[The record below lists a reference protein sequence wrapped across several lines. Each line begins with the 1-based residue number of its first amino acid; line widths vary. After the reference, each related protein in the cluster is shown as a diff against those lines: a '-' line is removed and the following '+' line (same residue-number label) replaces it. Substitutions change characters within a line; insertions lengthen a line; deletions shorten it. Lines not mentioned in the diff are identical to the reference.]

1 MARSGEGFH
10 LREAFALLDPVPV
23 GLLLVDAGGRVE
35 FLNRVAEDL
44 LGVERSAVAGRQIGD
59 VLPTALV
66 EQLWPQ
72 DGSPLRRKME
82 INGRKVAVQVNP
94 LVGEEPAGGT
104 MLVLQDISLCE
115 SLREDKEEL
124 EAIFNSSYDEIYV
137 VDGDGYTRRVNK
149 IGESYYGV
157 ETEKIIGK
165 HYSEMEEEGYF
176 NPSVSR
182 RVFEERRRVT
192 MVQHTKTGK
201 TLIVTGNPVFDES
214 GRITR
219 IVVNSRDVSELIN
232 LKQRLEDT
240 EQLVD
245 NYRQLVMYLRQQKM
259 ENTEIIAVSPQMKQ
273 VLDLVDRVAQVD
285 STILITGES
294 GVGKGVIASRIHKLS
309 KRCKGPFITINCG
322 AIPENL
328 LESEL
333 FGYEPGAFTGARR
346 EGKKGLIEMGDG
358 GTVFLDEVA
367 DLPLNLQVKLLQII
381 QEKKLM
387 RVGGSQQIAVNVR
400 FIAATNRD
408 IQKMVREGI
417 FREDLYYRLNVVPVT
432 IPPLRYRKEDIVP
445 LIEHFVN
452 KFNLKYDMNKHF
464 SPEVLDVLVK
474 YHWPGNVREVENVVE
489 RLMVTTDTNL
499 IEPVHIPDY
508 IINTSSDLPG
518 RIYVLGICP
527 LKQAVDEV
535 ERQLITL
542 ASQRC
547 RTTYEM
553 ASALQV
559 NQSTIVRKI
568 QKYRVNTIGSKRKR
582 GGIKDEENTGT

>member
-1 MARSGEGFH
+1 M
-10 LREAFALLDPVPV
+10 
-23 GLLLVDAGGRVE
+23 LLVDAGGRVE

-44 LGVERSAVAGRQIGD
+44 LGVERSAAAGRQLGD
-59 VLPTALV
+59 VLPAVLV

-72 DGSPLRRKME
+72 DGSPLGRKVE

-94 LVGEEPAGGT
+94 LVGEEGAGGT

-115 SLREDKEEL
+115 SLREAKEEL

-137 VDGDGYTRRVNK
+137 VDGEGYTRRVNK

-157 ETEKIIGK
+157 EVEKIIGK

-201 TLIVTGNPVFDES
+201 TLIVTGNPVFDDS

-245 NYRQLVMYLRQQKM
+245 NYRRLVMYLRQEKL
-259 ENTEIIAVSPQMKQ
+259 ENTEIIAASPQMKQ

-309 KRCKGPFITINCG
+309 RRHKGPFITINCG

-346 EGKKGLIEMGDG
+346 EGKRGLIEMGDG

-367 DLPLNLQVKLLQII
+367 DLPLNLQVKLLQVI

-408 IQKMVREGI
+408 IQKMVREGL

-474 YHWPGNVREVENVVE
+474 YHWPGNIREVENLVE
-489 RLMVTTDTNL
+489 RLMVTTDSNL
-499 IEPVHIPDY
+499 IETVHIPDY
-508 IINTSSDLPG
+508 IINSSGELPG
-518 RIYVLGICP
+518 RVYVLGICP

-535 ERQLITL
+535 ERQLIML

-547 RTTYEM
+547 KTTYEM

-568 QKYRVNTIGSKRKR
+568 QKYRVYPTGSKQK
-582 GGIKDEENTGT
+582 KLMKNTK

>member
-1 MARSGEGFH
+1 M
-10 LREAFALLDPVPV
+10 
-23 GLLLVDAGGRVE
+23 LLVDAGGRVE
-35 FLNRVAEDL
+35 FLNRAAEDL

-59 VLPTALV
+59 VLPAALV

-72 DGSPLRRKME
+72 DGSPSGRKVE

-94 LVGEEPAGGT
+94 LVGEEGAGGT

-115 SLREDKEEL
+115 SLREAKEEL

-137 VDGDGYTRRVNK
+137 VDGEGYTRRVNK

-157 ETEKIIGK
+157 EVEKIIGK

-201 TLIVTGNPVFDES
+201 TLIVTGNPVFDDS

-245 NYRQLVMYLRQQKM
+245 NYRRLVMYLRQEKL
-259 ENTEIIAVSPQMKQ
+259 ENTEIIAASPQMKQ

-294 GVGKGVIASRIHKLS
+294 GVGKGVVASRIHRLS
-309 KRCKGPFITINCG
+309 KRHKGPFITINCG

-367 DLPLNLQVKLLQII
+367 DLPLNLQVKLLQVI

-408 IQKMVREGI
+408 VQKMVREGL

-474 YHWPGNVREVENVVE
+474 YHWPGNVREVENLVE
-489 RLMVTTDTNL
+489 RLMVTTDSNL
-499 IEPVHIPDY
+499 IETVHIPDY
-508 IINTSSDLPG
+508 IINSNGELPG
-518 RIYVLGICP
+518 RVYVLGICP

-535 ERQLITL
+535 ERQLIML

-547 RTTYEM
+547 KTTYEM

-568 QKYRVNTIGSKRKR
+568 QKYRVHPTGSKQK
-582 GGIKDEENTGT
+582 KFMKNTK

>member
-1 MARSGEGFH
+1 
-10 LREAFALLDPVPV
+10 V

-35 FLNRVAEDL
+35 FLNRAAEDL
-44 LGVERSAVAGRQIGD
+44 LGVERSAVAGRQLGD
-59 VLPTALV
+59 VLPAVLV

-72 DGSPLRRKME
+72 DGSPSGRKVE
-82 INGRKVAVQVNP
+82 INGRKVAVQVNS
-94 LVGEEPAGGT
+94 LVGEEGAGGT
-104 MLVLQDISLCE
+104 MLVLQDISLSE
-115 SLREDKEEL
+115 SLREAKEEL

-137 VDGDGYTRRVNK
+137 VDGEGYTRRVNK

-182 RVFEERRRVT
+182 LVFEEKKRVT
-192 MVQHTKTGK
+192 TVQRTKTGK
-201 TLIVTGNPVFDES
+201 TLIVTANPVFDES

-245 NYRQLVMYLRQQKM
+245 NYRQLVMYLRQEKL
-259 ENTEIIAVSPQMKQ
+259 ENTEIIAASPQMKQ

-294 GVGKGVIASRIHKLS
+294 GVGKGVIASRIHRLS
-309 KRCKGPFITINCG
+309 RRHKGPFITINCG

-333 FGYEPGAFTGARR
+333 FGYDPGAFTGARR

-367 DLPLNLQVKLLQII
+367 DLPLNLQVKLLQVI
-381 QEKKLM
+381 QEKKLI

-408 IQKMVREGI
+408 IQKMVREGL

-464 SPEVLDVLVK
+464 SPEALDMLVA
-474 YHWPGNVREVENVVE
+474 YHWPGNVREVENLVE
-489 RLMVTTDTNL
+489 RLMVTTDSNL
-499 IEPVHIPDY
+499 IETVHIPDY
-508 IINTSSDLPG
+508 IINSSGELPG
-518 RIYVLGICP
+518 RVYVLGICP

-535 ERQLITL
+535 ERQLIML

-547 RTTYEM
+547 KTTYEM

-568 QKYRVNTIGSKRKR
+568 QKYRVQPTGSKQKK
-582 GGIKDEENTGT
+582 IMKNTK

>member
-1 MARSGEGFH
+1 M
-10 LREAFALLDPVPV
+10 
-23 GLLLVDAGGRVE
+23 
-35 FLNRVAEDL
+35 NRAAEDL

-59 VLPTALV
+59 VLPAALV

-72 DGSPLRRKME
+72 DGSPSGRKVE

-94 LVGEEPAGGT
+94 LVGEEGAGGT

-115 SLREDKEEL
+115 SLREAKEEL

-137 VDGDGYTRRVNK
+137 VDGEGYTRRVNK

-157 ETEKIIGK
+157 EVEKIIGK

-201 TLIVTGNPVFDES
+201 TLIVTGNPVFDDS

-245 NYRQLVMYLRQQKM
+245 NYRRLVMYLRQEKL
-259 ENTEIIAVSPQMKQ
+259 ENTEIIAASPQMKQ

-294 GVGKGVIASRIHKLS
+294 GVGKGVVASRIHRLS
-309 KRCKGPFITINCG
+309 KRHKGPFITINCG

-367 DLPLNLQVKLLQII
+367 DLPLNLQVKLLQVI

-408 IQKMVREGI
+408 VQKMVREGL

-474 YHWPGNVREVENVVE
+474 YHWPGNVREVENLVE
-489 RLMVTTDTNL
+489 RLMVTTDSNL
-499 IEPVHIPDY
+499 IETVHIPDY
-508 IINTSSDLPG
+508 IINSNGELPG
-518 RIYVLGICP
+518 RVYVLGICP

-535 ERQLITL
+535 ERQLIML

-547 RTTYEM
+547 KTTYEM

-568 QKYRVNTIGSKRKR
+568 QKYRVHPTGSKQK
-582 GGIKDEENTGT
+582 KFMKNTK

>member
-1 MARSGEGFH
+1 M
-10 LREAFALLDPVPV
+10 REVFALLDPVPV

-35 FLNRVAEDL
+35 FLNRAAEDL
-44 LGVERSAVAGRQIGD
+44 LGVERSAVAGRQLGD
-59 VLPTALV
+59 VLPAVLV

-72 DGSPLRRKME
+72 DGSPSGRKVE

-94 LVGEEPAGGT
+94 LVGEEGAGGT

-115 SLREDKEEL
+115 SLREAKEEL

-137 VDGDGYTRRVNK
+137 VDGEGYTRRVNK

-157 ETEKIIGK
+157 EVEKIIGK

-245 NYRQLVMYLRQQKM
+245 NYRRLVMYLRQEKL

-294 GVGKGVIASRIHKLS
+294 GVGKGVIASRIHRLS
-309 KRCKGPFITINCG
+309 RRHKGPFITINCG

-367 DLPLNLQVKLLQII
+367 DLPLNLQVKLLQVI

-408 IQKMVREGI
+408 IQKMVREGL

-474 YHWPGNVREVENVVE
+474 YHWPGNVREVENLVE
-489 RLMVTTDTNL
+489 RLMVTTDSNL
-499 IEPVHIPDY
+499 IETVHIPDY
-508 IINTSSDLPG
+508 IINSSGELPG
-518 RIYVLGICP
+518 RVYVLGICP

-535 ERQLITL
+535 ERQLIML

-547 RTTYEM
+547 KTTYEM

-568 QKYRVNTIGSKRKR
+568 QKYRVYPTGSKQK
-582 GGIKDEENTGT
+582 KLMKNTK

>member
-1 MARSGEGFH
+1 M
-10 LREAFALLDPVPV
+10 LDPVPV

-35 FLNRVAEDL
+35 FLNRAAEDL
-44 LGVERSAVAGRQIGD
+44 LGVERSAVAGRQLGD
-59 VLPTALV
+59 VLPAVLV

-72 DGSPLRRKME
+72 DGSPLSRKME

-94 LVGEEPAGGT
+94 LVGEEGAGGA

-115 SLREDKEEL
+115 SLREAKEEL

-137 VDGDGYTRRVNK
+137 VDGEGYTRRVNK

-157 ETEKIIGK
+157 EVEKIIGE

-192 MVQHTKTGK
+192 MVQRTKTGK

-232 LKQRLEDT
+232 LRQRLEDT

-245 NYRQLVMYLRQQKM
+245 NYRRLVMYLRQEKL

-309 KRCKGPFITINCG
+309 KRCKGPFIIINCG

-367 DLPLNLQVKLLQII
+367 DLPLNLQVKLLQVI

-387 RVGGSQQIAVNVR
+387 RVGGSQQIVVNVR

-408 IQKMVREGI
+408 IQKMVREGL

-464 SPEVLDVLVK
+464 SPEVLDLLVK
-474 YHWPGNVREVENVVE
+474 YHWPGNVREVENLVE
-489 RLMVTTDTNL
+489 RLMVTTDSNL
-499 IEPVHIPDY
+499 IETVHIPDY
-508 IINTSSDLPG
+508 IINSNGELPG
-518 RIYVLGICP
+518 RVYVLGICP

-535 ERQLITL
+535 ERQLIML

-547 RTTYEM
+547 KTTYEM
-553 ASALQV
+553 ASVLQV

-568 QKYRVNTIGSKRKR
+568 QKYRLHPAGANRRK
-582 GGIKDEENTGT
+582 N

>member
-1 MARSGEGFH
+1 MLSSSRGGIH
-10 LREAFALLDPVPV
+10 LREVFALLDPVPV

-35 FLNRVAEDL
+35 FLNRAAEDL
-44 LGVERSAVAGRQIGD
+44 LGVERSAVAGRQLGD
-59 VLPTALV
+59 VLPAVLV

-72 DGSPLRRKME
+72 DGSPSGRKVE

-94 LVGEEPAGGT
+94 LVGEEGAGGT

-115 SLREDKEEL
+115 SLREAKEEL

-137 VDGDGYTRRVNK
+137 VDGEGYTRRVNK

-157 ETEKIIGK
+157 EVEKIIGK

-245 NYRQLVMYLRQQKM
+245 NYRRLVMYLRQEKL

-294 GVGKGVIASRIHKLS
+294 GVGKGVIASRIHRLS
-309 KRCKGPFITINCG
+309 RRHKGPFITINCG

-367 DLPLNLQVKLLQII
+367 DLPLNLQVKLLQVI

-408 IQKMVREGI
+408 IQKMVREGL

-474 YHWPGNVREVENVVE
+474 YHWPGNVREVENLVE
-489 RLMVTTDTNL
+489 RLMVTTDSNL
-499 IEPVHIPDY
+499 IETVHIPDY
-508 IINTSSDLPG
+508 IINSSGELPG
-518 RIYVLGICP
+518 RVYVLGICP

-535 ERQLITL
+535 ERQLIML

-547 RTTYEM
+547 KTTYEM

-568 QKYRVNTIGSKRKR
+568 QKYRVYPTGSKQK
-582 GGIKDEENTGT
+582 KLMKNTK

>member
-1 MARSGEGFH
+1 M
-10 LREAFALLDPVPV
+10 REVFALLDPVPV

-44 LGVERSAVAGRQIGD
+44 LGVERSAAAGRQLGD
-59 VLPTALV
+59 VLPAVLV

-72 DGSPLRRKME
+72 DGSPLGRKVE

-94 LVGEEPAGGT
+94 LVGEEGAGGT

-115 SLREDKEEL
+115 SLREAKEEL

-137 VDGDGYTRRVNK
+137 VDGEGYTRRVNK

-157 ETEKIIGK
+157 EVEKIIGK

-201 TLIVTGNPVFDES
+201 TLIVTGNPVFDDS

-245 NYRQLVMYLRQQKM
+245 NYRRLVMYLRQEKL
-259 ENTEIIAVSPQMKQ
+259 ENTEIIAASPQMKQ

-309 KRCKGPFITINCG
+309 RRHKGPFITINCG

-346 EGKKGLIEMGDG
+346 EGKRGLIEMGDG

-367 DLPLNLQVKLLQII
+367 DLPLNLQVKLLQVI

-408 IQKMVREGI
+408 IQKMVREGL

-474 YHWPGNVREVENVVE
+474 YHWPGNIREVENLVE
-489 RLMVTTDTNL
+489 RLMVTTDSNL
-499 IEPVHIPDY
+499 IETVHIPDY
-508 IINTSSDLPG
+508 IINSSGELPG
-518 RIYVLGICP
+518 RVYVLGICP

-535 ERQLITL
+535 ERQLIML

-547 RTTYEM
+547 KTTYEM

-568 QKYRVNTIGSKRKR
+568 QKYRVYPTGSKQK
-582 GGIKDEENTGT
+582 KLMKNTK

>member
-1 MARSGEGFH
+1 
-10 LREAFALLDPVPV
+10 
-23 GLLLVDAGGRVE
+23 
-35 FLNRVAEDL
+35 
-44 LGVERSAVAGRQIGD
+44 
-59 VLPTALV
+59 
-66 EQLWPQ
+66 
-72 DGSPLRRKME
+72 
-82 INGRKVAVQVNP
+82 
-94 LVGEEPAGGT
+94 
-104 MLVLQDISLCE
+104 
-115 SLREDKEEL
+115 
-124 EAIFNSSYDEIYV
+124 
-137 VDGDGYTRRVNK
+137 
-149 IGESYYGV
+149 
-157 ETEKIIGK
+157 
-165 HYSEMEEEGYF
+165 
-176 NPSVSR
+176 
-182 RVFEERRRVT
+182 
-192 MVQHTKTGK
+192 
-201 TLIVTGNPVFDES
+201 
-214 GRITR
+214 
-219 IVVNSRDVSELIN
+219 IN

-245 NYRQLVMYLRQQKM
+245 NYRRLVMYLRQEKL

-309 KRCKGPFITINCG
+309 KRDKGPFITINCG

-367 DLPLNLQVKLLQII
+367 DLPLNLQVKLLQVI
-381 QEKKLM
+381 QEKRLM
-387 RVGGSQQIAVNVR
+387 RVGGNQQIGVNVR

-408 IQKMVREGI
+408 IQKMVREGL

-464 SPEVLDVLVK
+464 SPEAMDRLLT
-474 YHWPGNVREVENVVE
+474 YHWPGNVRELENLVE
-489 RLMVTTDTNL
+489 RLMVTTDINV

-508 IINTSSDLPG
+508 IINSSGELPG
-518 RIYVLGICP
+518 KVYVLGICP

-535 ERQLITL
+535 ERQLIML

-547 RTTYEM
+547 KTTYEM

-568 QKYRVNTIGSKRKR
+568 QKYRAN
-582 GGIKDEENTGT
+582 

>member
-1 MARSGEGFH
+1 M
-10 LREAFALLDPVPV
+10 

-35 FLNRVAEDL
+35 FLNRAAEDL

-59 VLPTALV
+59 VLPAALV

-72 DGSPLRRKME
+72 DGSPSGRKVE

-94 LVGEEPAGGT
+94 LVGEEGAGGT

-115 SLREDKEEL
+115 SLREAKEEL

-137 VDGDGYTRRVNK
+137 VDGEGYTRRVNK

-157 ETEKIIGK
+157 EVEKIIGK

-201 TLIVTGNPVFDES
+201 TLIVTGNPVFDDS

-245 NYRQLVMYLRQQKM
+245 NYRRLVMYLRQEKL
-259 ENTEIIAVSPQMKQ
+259 ENTEIIAASPQMKQ

-294 GVGKGVIASRIHKLS
+294 GVGKGVVASRIHRLS
-309 KRCKGPFITINCG
+309 KRHKGPFITINCG

-367 DLPLNLQVKLLQII
+367 DLPLNLQVKLLQVI

-408 IQKMVREGI
+408 VQKMVREGL

-474 YHWPGNVREVENVVE
+474 YHWPGNVREVENLVE
-489 RLMVTTDTNL
+489 RLMVTTDSNL
-499 IEPVHIPDY
+499 IETVHIPDY
-508 IINTSSDLPG
+508 IINSNGELPG
-518 RIYVLGICP
+518 RVYVLGICP

-535 ERQLITL
+535 ERQLIML

-547 RTTYEM
+547 KTTYEM

-568 QKYRVNTIGSKRKR
+568 QKYRVHPTGSKQK
-582 GGIKDEENTGT
+582 KFMKNTK

>member
-1 MARSGEGFH
+1 MH
-10 LREAFALLDPVPV
+10 LREVFALLDPVPV

-35 FLNRVAEDL
+35 FLNRAAEDL

-59 VLPTALV
+59 VLPAALV

-72 DGSPLRRKME
+72 DGSPSGRKVE

-94 LVGEEPAGGT
+94 LVGEEGAGGT

-115 SLREDKEEL
+115 SLREAKEEL

-137 VDGDGYTRRVNK
+137 VDGEGYTRRVNK

-157 ETEKIIGK
+157 EVEKIIGK

-201 TLIVTGNPVFDES
+201 TLIVTGNPVFDDS

-245 NYRQLVMYLRQQKM
+245 NYRRLVMYLRQEKL
-259 ENTEIIAVSPQMKQ
+259 ENTEIIAASPQMKQ

-294 GVGKGVIASRIHKLS
+294 GVGKGVVASRIHRLS
-309 KRCKGPFITINCG
+309 KRHKGPFITINCG

-367 DLPLNLQVKLLQII
+367 DLPLNLQVKLLQVI

-408 IQKMVREGI
+408 VQKMVREGL

-474 YHWPGNVREVENVVE
+474 YHWPGNVREVENLVE
-489 RLMVTTDTNL
+489 RLMVTTDSNL
-499 IEPVHIPDY
+499 IETVHIPDY
-508 IINTSSDLPG
+508 IINSNGELPG
-518 RIYVLGICP
+518 RVYVLGICP

-535 ERQLITL
+535 ERQLIML

-547 RTTYEM
+547 KTTYEM

-568 QKYRVNTIGSKRKR
+568 QKYRVHPTGSKQK
-582 GGIKDEENTGT
+582 KFMKNTK

>member
-1 MARSGEGFH
+1 M
-10 LREAFALLDPVPV
+10 
-23 GLLLVDAGGRVE
+23 
-35 FLNRVAEDL
+35 NRAAEEL
-44 LGVERSAVAGRQIGD
+44 LGIERSAVAGKRAREI
-59 VLPTALV
+59 LPGSLV

-72 DGSPLRRKME
+72 EGSPSGAKLE

-94 LVGEEPAGGT
+94 LAGEERAGGL

-115 SLREDKEEL
+115 SLREAKEEL

-137 VDGDGYTRRVNK
+137 VDGEGYTRRVNK

-157 ETEKIIGK
+157 EVEKIIGK

-192 MVQHTKTGK
+192 MVQRTKTGK
-201 TLIVTGNPVFDES
+201 TLIVTANPVFDDS

-245 NYRQLVMYLRQQKM
+245 NYRRLVMYLRQEKL

-367 DLPLNLQVKLLQII
+367 DLPLNLQVKLLQVV
-381 QEKKLM
+381 QEKKLI

-408 IQKMVREGI
+408 IQKMVREGL

-464 SPEVLDVLVK
+464 SPEVLDLLVK
-474 YHWPGNVREVENVVE
+474 YHWPGNVREVENLVE
-489 RLMVTTDTNL
+489 RLMVTTDSNL
-499 IEPVHIPDY
+499 IETVHIPDY
-508 IINTSSDLPG
+508 VINSNGELPG
-518 RIYVLGICP
+518 RVYVLGICP

-535 ERQLITL
+535 EKQLIML

-547 RTTYEM
+547 KTTYEM

-568 QKYRVNTIGSKRKR
+568 QKYRVHLTGSKQKK
-582 GGIKDEENTGT
+582 IMKNTK